1 MYYKYI
7 MNTTNRRI
15 VSVSFRKEEWE
26 FVQKSVPEFTNI
38 SKLLRTLVLK
48 HFNYPALQEKNKK

>member
-1 MYYKYI
+1 
-7 MNTTNRRI
+7 MNTTKRRI
-15 VSVSFRKEEWE
+15 VSVSFREEEWE

-48 HFNYPALQEKNKK
+48 HFNYPAMQENKQK